1 MRSALGVLSL
11 IWKLYIAIVFCV
23 TAILYYPIIFPL
35 LLKEH
40 RKKRVFRIFVCWS
53 WTVRILCCYFVVKK
67 SEHEIPRGPYIIIA
81 NHSSYLDIFLMYSIM
96 PEQPFIFFGKSEILG
111 YPLLKTYF
119 KRLNI
124 PIYRNNSIKAAKAL
138 ILGAKEVKKGWSLVI
153 FPEGGIPGE
162 NIPRMM
168 EFKEG
173 AFQLAK
179 NLKVPIVPMTFTNN
193 YKLFSDPSNILGPAR
208 PGRSDVYIH
217 PFISKEEI
225 EGLSKT
231 ELKEK
236 CFSIINGPL
245 LETHPN
251 L

>member
-11 IWKLYIAIVFCV
+11 IWKLYIAIVLCV

-35 LLKEH
+35 LLKES
-40 RKKRVFRIFVCWS
+40 RKKKAFRVFVVWS
-53 WTVRILCCYFVVKK
+53 WTIRIFCCYFVVKK
-67 SEHEIPRGPYIIIA
+67 KDHEIPNEPYIIIA

-96 PEQPFIFFGKSEILG
+96 PKQPFIFFGKSEILG
-111 YPLLKTYF
+111 YPIIKTYF

-124 PIYRNNSIKAAKAL
+124 PIYRSNNIKAAKAL

-153 FPEGGIPGE
+153 FPEGGIPEKG
-162 NIPRMM
+162 IPKML

-179 NLKVPIVPMTFTNN
+179 RLEVPIVPMTFTNN
-193 YKLFSDPSNILGPAR
+193 YKLFSDPMNILGPAR
-208 PGRSDVYIH
+208 PGVSHVHIH
-217 PFISKEEI
+217 PFLSKEEI
-225 EGLSKT
+225 MSLSKI
-231 ELKEK
+231 ELKQK
-236 CFSIINGPL
+236 CFNIINGPI
-245 LETHPN
+245 LESHPD